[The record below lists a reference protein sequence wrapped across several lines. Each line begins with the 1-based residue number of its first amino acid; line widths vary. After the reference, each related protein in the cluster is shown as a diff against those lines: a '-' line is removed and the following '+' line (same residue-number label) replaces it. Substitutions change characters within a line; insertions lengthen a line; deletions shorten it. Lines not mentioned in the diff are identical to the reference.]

1 MCFYVSVGARIPRA
15 PPRPRVRAPRVLLHS
30 SGRTRSTRS
39 SGAAGAPTLCVPLQP
54 WVHPPRTLLRSCG
67 CMPHARFSTA
77 AADPTPHSPL
87 QLRLQR
93 RAPARLW
100 ALPTSTIPRDCECT
114 LLLHSC
120 ARSHPARFSTAVG
133 DPTLLAPPQLWVRA
147 STFPGCPHAKPISL
161 AACACATRALPCLY
175 VPPALPPQ
183 PRPRISRGR
192 SSDARGRTP
201 TLRAPPWRRAP
212 PTRSHAAAGA
222 PAPREPPPHSRFTPR
237 PSGASPSPHRLGGWW
252 TPRCRRGRARQGRAE
267 PGKARQ
273 DRARAGTAARRLPP
287 PFKSRG
293 GSGAGPTRRPRGR
306 AVPLINMKAA
316 AAAANG

>member
-1 MCFYVSVGARIPRA
+1 MCFYVSVGARIPCA

-222 PAPREPPPHSRFTPR
+222 PAPREPPPPPLALHSTPVGRFPV
-237 PSGASPSPHRLGGWW
+237 PPPPWGLVDPPLPAGQGKA
-252 TPRCRRGRARQGRAE
+252 GQGRA
-267 PGKARQ
+267 GQ
-273 DRARAGTAARRLPP
+273 GRAGQGEGGGRRPP
-287 PFKSRG
+287 P
-293 GSGAGPTRRPRGR
+293 P
-306 AVPLINMKAA
+306 AA
-316 AAAANG
+316 L

>member
-1 MCFYVSVGARIPRA
+1 
-15 PPRPRVRAPRVLLHS
+15 
-30 SGRTRSTRS
+30 
-39 SGAAGAPTLCVPLQP
+39 
-54 WVHPPRTLLRSCG
+54 
-67 CMPHARFSTA
+67 MPHARSSTA

-120 ARSHPARFSTAVG
+120 VRSHPARFSTAVG

-175 VPPALPPQ
+175 VSPALPPQ

-222 PAPREPPPHSRFTPR
+222 PAPREPPHSRFTPR

-273 DRARAGTAARRLPP
+273 GRTGRGRGPP
-287 PFKSRG
+287 PAASRRPLRAAAG
-293 GSGAGPTRRPRGR
+293 AALAPPAGRGAGPSPS
-306 AVPLINMKAA
+306 LI
-316 AAAANG
+316 